1 MTRAPATLAAALALV
16 LAACSGTP
24 DGSKDRT
31 SPGPA
36 TETTTTT
43 TTAETTTS
51 TTDQADLTTVTT
63 YPPEYSS
70 PLNGLPA
77 ENPDDLDRGAIAVK
91 VDNHPLARPQGE
103 IGNADA
109 MIETIVEGGFT
120 RFIALFHDNESD
132 FIGPIRSLRPTDTAL
147 AAGMG
152 TPIGISGGQ
161 PWIQSI
167 AVSRNVRLVGESR
180 GFFRASGRTAPHNLF
195 ADTMSIRS
203 TAIARGW
210 SNERPTAL
218 FEIGVWHIPDDAAS
232 QIEMYWADSNVV
244 RWVWDPEE
252 KVYSRWLGDT
262 PHEWARRDGTREQI
276 TAQVLIIVEG
286 TQYVERN
293 PAGTGSNVPAID
305 TLGSGQAWVFAVG
318 RVWQGSW
325 QRSAYGEPF
334 TLLDADGTPTVVP
347 TGIPWISVFPEQR
360 TIEYLE

>member
-1 MTRAPATLAAALALV
+1 MTRAPATLAATLALV
-16 LAACSGTP
+16 LAACGGTP

-36 TETTTTT
+36 TTTSSVE
-43 TTAETTTS
+43 ATS
-51 TTDQADLTTVTT
+51 TTEPGDLTTVTT
-63 YPPEYSS
+63 YPPEYAS

-77 ENPDDLDRGAIAVK
+77 DDPDDLDRGAIAVK

-109 MIETIVEGGFT
+109 MLETVVEGGFT

-147 AAGMG
+147 AAAMG

-167 AVSRNVRLVGESR
+167 AVSRGVRLVGESQ
-180 GFFRASGRTAPHNLF
+180 GFFRASGRSAPHNLF

-218 FEIGVWHIPDDAAS
+218 FEIGVWHIPDDTAS
-232 QIEMYWADSNVV
+232 EIQMYWADGTTVTW
-244 RWVWDPEE
+244 RWDPEARA
-252 KVYSRWLGDT
+252 YTRWLGDN
-262 PHEWARRDGTREQI
+262 PQEWSRQDGTRDQI
-276 TAQVLIIVEG
+276 SAQVLIIVQG

-293 PAGTGSNVPAID
+293 PSGTGSNVPAIE
-305 TLGSGQAWVFAVG
+305 TLGSGAAWVFAAG
-318 RVWQGSW
+318 HVWHGSW
-325 QRSAYGEPF
+325 ERDAYDDPF

-347 TGIPWISVFPEQR
+347 TGIPWISVFPQQR
-360 TIEYLE
+360 TIEYFE